1 MQFSKTIIF
10 VNVLF
15 DGGEY
20 EINEKDE
27 FDDSDHSGA
36 QSVEPKEEKE
46 KPEGGGRKKTKPKGV
61 WHSVSMDVWHP
72 LTRPMPSGGVHF
84 DFLLGKSC
92 FGLQLTKKVFLLSRA
107 FCDSWLQELAAESCV
122 SVWCNARNWFVCL
135 I

>member
-1 MQFSKTIIF
+1 MQFSKIIIF

-46 KPEGGGRKKTKPKGV
+46 KPEGGRRKKTKPKGV

-72 LTRPMPSGGVHF
+72 LTRPMPSSRVHF
-84 DFLLGKSC
+84 GFLLDKSG
-92 FGLQLTKKVFLLSRA
+92 FGLQLTKKSVSA
-107 FCDSWLQELAAESCV
+107 QPCSCDSWLQELAAECCV

-135 I
+135 R